1 MTAPVLKRVELI
13 VFKVGVCTSGEAFV
27 LCMQD
32 PHHPRTCLS
41 GLRPAFCTD
50 RRLILLVKWRV
61 SADTNF
67 NLSVRFFGRWL
78 QGVVGLS
85 QFHLKVHAAV
95 HEPISGSLHAV
106 DEFQDLGDF
115 FTINKVFFEN
125 DYSAHVRKL

>member
-1 MTAPVLKRVELI
+1 MYLQLAVVVPLI
-13 VFKVGVCTSGEAFV
+13 GGAGACPQA
-27 LCMQD
+27 
-32 PHHPRTCLS
+32 
-41 GLRPAFCTD
+41 GLA
-50 RRLILLVKWRV
+50 LVKWRA

-115 FTINKVFFEN
+115 FTINKVFFKN

>member
-1 MTAPVLKRVELI
+1 MSFR
-13 VFKVGVCTSGEAFV
+13 
-27 LCMQD
+27 
-32 PHHPRTCLS
+32 
-41 GLRPAFCTD
+41 FCTD
-50 RRLILLVKWRV
+50 RRLILLVKWSA

-67 NLSVRFFGRWL
+67 NLSVHFFGRWL

-85 QFHLKVHAAV
+85 QFHLKVPAAV

-106 DEFQDLGDF
+106 DEFQVLGDF